1 VSLNSQLEELIK
13 DLMDETNSTGAGE
26 AYDTP
31 KAFGELDDDEIEKNG
46 YEKVEESTFVKASK
60 IMLGE
65 TSYRAYK
72 NDESA
77 TPKQKV
83 NRAIREIGGK
93 LKEID
98 KILGNNIKLKTETG
112 VDRGKYW
119 KSTRK
124 TLHKIAERMSG
135 ISEKLRRF

>member
-26 AYDTP
+26 VYNTP
-31 KAFGELDDDEIEKNG
+31 NAFGELDDDDIEKDG

-65 TSYRAYK
+65 TSYRSYK
-72 NDESA
+72 NDETA

-98 KILGNNIKLKTETG
+98 KILTNNIKLKTETG

-124 TLHKIAERMSG
+124 TLHRIAERMSG

>member
-1 VSLNSQLEELIK
+1 VSLSSQLEELIK
-13 DLMDETNSTGAGE
+13 DIMDETNSTGEGE
-26 AYDTP
+26 AYNTP
-31 KAFGELDDDEIEKNG
+31 NAFGELDDEDIEKNG
-46 YEKVEESTFVKASK
+46 YEKVKESTFVKASK

-72 NDESA
+72 KDESA
-77 TPKQKV
+77 TSKQKV

-98 KILGNNIKLKTETG
+98 KILTNNIKLKTETDI
-112 VDRGKYW
+112 DRGKYW

-124 TLHKIAERMSG
+124 TLHRIAERMSG

>member
-13 DLMDETNSTGAGE
+13 DIMDETNSTGAGE

-31 KAFGELDDDEIEKNG
+31 NAFGELDDEDIEKNG
-46 YEKVEESTFVKASK
+46 YEKVKESTFVKASK
-60 IMLGE
+60 IMIGE

-72 NDESA
+72 KDESA
-77 TPKQKV
+77 TSKQKV

-98 KILGNNIKLKTETG
+98 KILNNNIKLKTETG

-124 TLHKIAERMSG
+124 TLHRIAERMSG

>member
-1 VSLNSQLEELIK
+1 MSLNSQLEELIK
-13 DLMDETNSTGAGE
+13 DIMDETNSTGDGE
-26 AYDTP
+26 AYNTP
-31 KAFGELDDDEIEKNG
+31 YAFGELDDEDIEKNG

-72 NDESA
+72 KDESA

-98 KILGNNIKLKTETG
+98 KILTNNIKLKTETG

>member
-13 DLMDETNSTGAGE
+13 DIMDETNSTGAGE

-31 KAFGELDDDEIEKNG
+31 NAFGELEDEDIEKNG
-46 YEKVEESTFVKASK
+46 YEKVKESTFVKASK
-60 IMLGE
+60 IMIGE

-72 NDESA
+72 KDESA
-77 TPKQKV
+77 TSKQKV

-98 KILGNNIKLKTETG
+98 KILTNNIKLKTETG

-124 TLHKIAERMSG
+124 TLHRIAERMSG

>member
-1 VSLNSQLEELIK
+1 
-13 DLMDETNSTGAGE
+13 
-26 AYDTP
+26 
-31 KAFGELDDDEIEKNG
+31 
-46 YEKVEESTFVKASK
+46 
-60 IMLGE
+60 MLGE
-65 TSYRAYK
+65 TSYRSYK

>member
-1 VSLNSQLEELIK
+1 
-13 DLMDETNSTGAGE
+13 MDETNSTGAGE

-31 KAFGELDDDEIEKNG
+31 NAFGELDDEDIEKNG
-46 YEKVEESTFVKASK
+46 YEKVDESTFVKASK

-83 NRAIREIGGK
+83 NRAIREIVGK

>member
-1 VSLNSQLEELIK
+1 
-13 DLMDETNSTGAGE
+13 MDETNSTGAG
-26 AYDTP
+26 DTYASP
-31 KAFGELDDDEIEKNG
+31 YGFGELDDEDVEKNG

-72 NDESA
+72 KDESA

-98 KILGNNIKLKTETG
+98 KILTNNIKLKTETG
-112 VDRGKYW
+112 INRGKYW

-124 TLHKIAERMSG
+124 TLHRIAERMSG

>member
-1 VSLNSQLEELIK
+1 
-13 DLMDETNSTGAGE
+13 MDETNSTGAGE
-26 AYDTP
+26 AYNTP

-72 NDESA
+72 KDESA

>member
-1 VSLNSQLEELIK
+1 VSLNKQLEELIK
-13 DLMDETNSTGAGE
+13 DLMDETNSTGDGE
-26 AYDTP
+26 AYNTP
-31 KAFGELDDDEIEKNG
+31 NAFGELDDDEIEKSG
-46 YEKVEESTFVKASK
+46 YEKVEESTFIKASK

-65 TSYRAYK
+65 TSYRAYRK
-72 NDESA
+72 DESA

-98 KILGNNIKLKTETG
+98 KILTNNIKLKTETG